1 MLRRMETGARW
12 EDDEYWRDARTTVVA
27 AHAWRVVAELF
38 RRHQHRYDL
47 RVWEFHPG
55 ISPRGLLA
63 LRARPNTP
71 DGPCPQLDLNLGGP
85 SGSCSVPRRLDGTAG
100 TLSDSYPFA
109 TQLLHKNSR
118 EVVDD
123 ISRMWGLPPVSK
135 LPSSTPATL
144 VARCIA
150 GFLLR
155 HSLDSR
161 LYRASSAFLGLSM
174 CDKVVDWVR
183 PFLGEGPL
191 AFDGMLGP
199 GEAAPDPSL
208 WRRANRYWLLHE
220 SDETGGPVET
230 SPVDGG
236 VVFDMAKGTAT
247 QLRAGAVGP
256 SCDLIKR
263 YRETD
268 RSIQPLV
275 EWVSKAIKT

>member
-1 MLRRMETGARW
+1 
-12 EDDEYWRDARTTVVA
+12 VV
-27 AHAWRVVAELF
+27 
-38 RRHQHRYDL
+38 
-47 RVWEFHPG
+47 
-55 ISPRGLLA
+55 
-63 LRARPNTP
+63 
-71 DGPCPQLDLNLGGP
+71 
-85 SGSCSVPRRLDGTAG
+85 RRLDGTAG
-100 TLSDSYPFA
+100 TLADRYPFA
-109 TQLLHKNSR
+109 TQLLHKGSR

-123 ISRMWGLPPVSK
+123 ISRLWGLPPVSK

-155 HSLDSR
+155 HSLDGR

-199 GEAAPDPSL
+199 GEEAPDPSL

-220 SDETGGPVET
+220 SDETDGPVET

-247 QLRAGAVGP
+247 QLCAGAVGP
-256 SCDLIKR
+256 RCDLIKL

-268 RSIQPLV
+268 RSMQQLV
-275 EWVSKAIKT
+275 EWVSKAIKA